1 MTASPSN
8 FADKQPRPLTEEPL
22 SKVAMARAQAA
33 IRSYRAPA
41 AQARNDHPDTAQAMP
56 SVALAQGLRELR
68 GQVVRTLFKIAE
80 TGQVML
86 LLRDAAGA
94 TFKLQGVP
102 VVAMEEGR
110 QIVAWASAE
119 THPKYG
125 SQYNA
130 ELIDEEVPLERR
142 GAIDYM
148 SRVLEG
154 VGESMATRMYDAFG
168 GSIYDVISNQTGR
181 LLEVSG
187 INESKARGIADSW
200 SERSVVRSLWDFL
213 AKHEGIAGGVP
224 AKIYARFG
232 RRSMAVVRQR
242 PYEIAR
248 IDGVGFKIADKIAL
262 ASGFPRDSAA
272 RISGAVGHILAQDRQ
287 QGHTSKPFSEMV
299 AEVGIISELRTA
311 GELENI
317 QRVVLTLVGG
327 GDLVLREIGGKQCLT
342 PKGSVAAERAIACR
356 LREISNAS
364 SPNRLL
370 AAAALEEAESLG
382 DVEQAQGVSNA
393 FLSAISVITGRPG
406 CGKTTVTKVLAKVAK
421 DSGLLVVMCAP
432 TGKAARRTAEATGFK
447 SGTVHSLIG
456 LRPDGRG
463 GMTLEHDRSNPIK
476 GDIFVLD
483 ESSMMDTATMGAFL
497 NAIPDGARVV
507 FVGDADQLPSVGPGN
522 VLQDIMISGVVAVSR
537 LKTIHRNA
545 LDSDI
550 IVNAHRI
557 INGDVAA
564 LDLKGV
570 KDFQFKPAIE
580 DADIVR
586 VAVAQ
591 YREMVEKHGVDNVQ
605 VLAARRG
612 TETGTHA
619 LNEAL
624 RMVTNPPASNKPF
637 IEQMG
642 QVLRLGDRVI
652 RTSNNRELG
661 VSNGEV
667 GIITRVDVESKSVTV
682 NFGDRFVAHPRNQ
695 LGNLELA
702 FCITAHKSQ
711 GSEYAGVV
719 LVTPRAHKFML
730 NRNLFYTAVTRG
742 KKDVR
747 VVGAPDAV
755 KGAVFLPGSNRCTGL
770 AYEIAAHF
778 GATAPALKMPVA
790 ARVATPAA
798 ISVMSTISAA
808 RKSLIRRP

>member
-1 MTASPSN
+1 MTVPINN
-8 FADKQPRPLTEEPL
+8 FATQAEPFTGQPL

-33 IRSYRAPA
+33 IRSYRPAPA
-41 AQARNDHPDTAQAMP
+41 VAARNDRRDTAPTMTGVGA
-56 SVALAQGLRELR
+56 AQGLEEVR
-68 GQVVRTLFKIAE
+68 GRVVRTLFSNAE
-80 TGQVML
+80 TGKVML

-102 VVAMEEGR
+102 AVTMEEGR
-110 QIVAWASAE
+110 QIVAWASVE

-125 SQYNA
+125 PQYSA
-130 ELIDEEVPLERR
+130 ELIDEAVPLDRR
-142 GAIDYM
+142 GAIAYM

-154 VGESMATRMYDAFG
+154 VGEGMATRMYDAFG
-168 GSIYDVISNQTGR
+168 ESIYDVISNQPER
-181 LLEVSG
+181 LLEVVG
-187 INESKARGIADSW
+187 IDETKARGIADSW
-200 SERSVVRSLWDFL
+200 GERSVVRSLWDFL
-213 AKHEGIAGGVP
+213 AKHDGIAGGVP

-232 RRSMAVVRQR
+232 QRSMEVVRQR

-248 IDGVGFKIADKIAL
+248 VEGVGFKTADKIAL

-272 RISGAVGHILAQDRQ
+272 RISGAVGHILAQDGQ
-287 QGHTSKPFSEMV
+287 QGHTSKPLLDMV
-299 AEVGIISELRTA
+299 AEVGKLAELRTTA
-311 GELENI
+311 ERENI
-317 QRVVLTLVGG
+317 ERVVLTLVAG
-327 GDLVLREIGGKQCLT
+327 GDLVLRDIGGKRCLT
-342 PKGSVAAERAIACR
+342 PKGSVAAERAIARR
-356 LREISNAS
+356 LREISDAAG
-364 SPNRLL
+364 PNRSL
-370 AAAALEEAESLG
+370 AAAALQEAESLG
-382 DVEQAQGVSNA
+382 DVEQAQAVSNA

-421 DSGLLVVMCAP
+421 ESGLLVVMCAP
-432 TGKAARRTAEATGFK
+432 TGKAARRTTEATGFK

-456 LRPDGRG
+456 FRPDGRG

-483 ESSMMDTATMGAFL
+483 ESSMMDTATTGAFL

-507 FVGDADQLPSVGPGN
+507 LVGDADQLPSVGPGN
-522 VLQDIMISGVVAVSR
+522 VLQDIMSSGVVAVSQ

-545 LDSDI
+545 LGSDI

-557 INGDVAA
+557 INGDVAN
-564 LDLKGV
+564 LDLNGV

-580 DADIVR
+580 DADIVK

-591 YREMVEKHGVDNVQ
+591 YREMIEKHGVENVQ

-612 TETGTHA
+612 TETGVHA

-624 RMVTNPPASNKPF
+624 RMVVNPPAASKPF

-642 QVLRLGDRVI
+642 HVLRLGDRVI

-682 NFGDRFVAHPRNQ
+682 NFGDRFVVHPRKE
-695 LGNLELA
+695 LRNLELA

-755 KGAVFLPGSNRCTGL
+755 KGAVLRPGNNRCTGL
-770 AYEIAAHF
+770 AYEIASRFRAC
-778 GATAPALKMPVA
+778 GSVLEMPVA
-790 ARVATPAA
+790 ARIETLAA
-798 ISVMSTISAA
+798 NSVMSSIAAA